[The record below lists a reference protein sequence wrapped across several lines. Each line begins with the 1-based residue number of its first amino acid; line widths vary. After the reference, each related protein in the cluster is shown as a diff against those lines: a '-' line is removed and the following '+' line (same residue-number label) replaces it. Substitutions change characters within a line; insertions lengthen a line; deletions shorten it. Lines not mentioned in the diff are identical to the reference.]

1 MAIGMTI
8 RPAQPGDRPA
18 MERICS
24 HTWEW
29 GDYIP
34 EAWDH
39 WLADEQGLSIVGQ
52 LEGRVVALS
61 RITFEAPGQIWLEGM
76 RVDPEYRRRGIA
88 GEFLD
93 YGMAFARERG
103 ARVVRLGTGSHN
115 APVHAL
121 TAQAGMVR
129 VGAYLLLNADPLPGG
144 PDPAFLS
151 AEHAGQ
157 IRAFL
162 HDSPV
167 MAHTHGLYSAHWAW
181 QELSPARIDQFLEAG
196 QFAARIA
203 ADGRLVALAVLHPD
217 PEYKELWLSFAGGE
231 AAAVTE
237 LATAVRGYATRL
249 GAEKVQVMVPDLEWL
264 RDALGEA
271 GYSSGDWE
279 GELWIFERWLSGKAP
294 DPAGDPTTPSHG
306 GRPCGGDCD
315 S

>member
-1 MAIGMTI
+1 MTI
-8 RPAQPGDRPA
+8 RPARPGDRPA
-18 MERICS
+18 MERICA

-34 EAWDH
+34 EAWDE
-39 WLADEQGLSIVGQ
+39 WLADEQGLSIVGE

-61 RITFEAPGQIWLEGM
+61 RITFQAPDQIWLEGM

-88 GEFLD
+88 GQFLD
-93 YGMAFARERG
+93 HSIAFARERG
-103 ARVVRLGTGSHN
+103 ARVVRLGTSYHN
-115 APVHAL
+115 APVHTL

-129 VGAYLLLNADPLPGG
+129 VGAYLLWIADPLPGG

-151 AEHAGQ
+151 AGHADQ
-157 IRAFL
+157 VRAFL
-162 HDSPV
+162 RDSPV

-196 QFAARIA
+196 QFAARLA
-203 ADGRLVALAVLHPD
+203 PDGRLVALAVLHPD

-231 AAAVTE
+231 ATAVTE
-237 LATAVRGYATRL
+237 LATAVRGYAARL

-271 GYSSGDWE
+271 GYGSGDWE

-306 GRPCGGDCD
+306 GRSGGGDCD